1 MPEHWQCPK
10 SLACSPEMSHHVL
23 CLQATL
29 AAHCSS
35 QSPPFKPLS
44 QQYHSNQ
51 KSFQA
56 NSRKGVMLAF
66 QISYSMP
73 AGSIPL
79 RQIQN
84 KEGFNSKSLQNF
96 IVSFRSQC
104 QITGPKNVP
113 SSMATAALPS
123 NTTSYGAPCEPSSP
137 NAQLAPSKLQRT
149 CLIPQTFPKATE
161 K

>member
-1 MPEHWQCPK
+1 
-10 SLACSPEMSHHVL
+10 MSQHIL
-23 CLQATL
+23 YLQATL

-44 QQYHSNQ
+44 QQYRSNR

-96 IVSFRSQC
+96 IVSFQSQC
-104 QITGPKNVP
+104 QITGPVPWPQPRSQATQTTEPLVSPPALMPSWLLPNCREHVWFHRPSPKRQKNK
-113 SSMATAALPS
+113 ALAD
-123 NTTSYGAPCEPSSP
+123 YF
-137 NAQLAPSKLQRT
+137 LLQM
-149 CLIPQTFPKATE
+149 K
-161 K
+161 